1 MAVVAVWDYQVK
13 RGDAKKMVALLQA
26 ATAEYRLPPGTP
38 TFLSMKTY
46 APSDTRFVQMIE
58 WESYTAMS
66 QWYAA
71 FAADRVGVGF
81 WRNWHKVKAVTRGA
95 EYWDVLPTPEGWPAP
110 KTGTGGIVEVHDW
123 QVKIGD
129 AEKIVALIGDTLQKL
144 KLPADTPQ
152 PLSMGGY
159 AATWTRL
166 VFTIQWKSLGDMEQ
180 YYAAFGADPAGKK
193 YWNKVAEFVVADNGS
208 GIWDV
213 LEMPTESQEC

>member
-71 FAADRVGVGF
+71 FAADRVGVEF

-95 EYWDVLPTPEGWPAP
+95 EYWNVLPKPGEWPAP
-110 KTGTGGIVEVHDW
+110 HAGLGGIVEVHDW

-129 AEKIVALIGDTLQKL
+129 AKKIVALLAGTLSKL
-144 KLPADTPQ
+144 NLPAATPQ
-152 PLSMGGY
+152 PLSLNVYG
-159 AATWTRL
+159 ATWTRAIGM
-166 VFTIQWKSLGDMEQ
+166 VQWRNMAEMEQ
-180 YYAAFGADPAGKK
+180 WYAAFGADPAGKE
-193 YWNKVAEFVVADNGS
+193 YWNKVVDFVVADNGG

-213 LEMPTESQEC
+213 LEMPSESQEC